1 MKNLLIFMGLLVT
14 CSGSK
19 WLQEEPKSVSE
30 GTFYNTEQEAAAAV
44 LAPLN
49 KLRSGF
55 STSHYGLMESFA
67 DYQYGRRSYAST
79 SDYTGLDPQN
89 LNRTVWLWA
98 SLYNAIRDCNIAIGH
113 LPQASTRQTYQARKK
128 DGEGKK

>member
-14 CSGSK
+14 CSCSK

-55 STSHYGLMESFA
+55 STSHYGLMESFS
-67 DYQYGRRSYAST
+67 DYQYGRGSYAST
-79 SDYTGLDPQN
+79 SDYKGLDPQN
-89 LNRTVWLWA
+89 VSRTDGIWA
-98 SLYNAIRDCNIAIGH
+98 SLYNAGSEERRVGKGCV
-113 LPQASTRQTYQARKK
+113 STCRYRR
-128 DGEGKK
+128 